1 MTLRELLIRSHDL
14 PQKESFNFR
23 VEQIGPFLGGAGV
36 LLSREEREV
45 RFLTRLVFG
54 VNVFW
59 DTLGHLCFN
68 KGLPGRLYEG
78 KVFVRMEDPDE
89 EIVPNEKNA
98 FLLTEN
104 IANELQVI
112 DLRIEGLT
120 RTRVFN
126 GREVVWEKNIS
137 WENAYWKN

>member
-45 RFLTRLVFG
+45 RFLARLVFG
-54 VNVFW
+54 VNVFC

-78 KVFVRMEDPDE
+78 RYLSAWKIRTKRLSQMRKMRFC
-89 EIVPNEKNA
+89 
-98 FLLTEN
+98 
-104 IANELQVI
+104 LQ
-112 DLRIEGLT
+112 RISPM
-120 RTRVFN
+120 N
-126 GREVVWEKNIS
+126 SK
-137 WENAYWKN
+137 